1 MTTHERTSLSANA
14 PDIFNCQRQAEV
26 IGLWQTLEMSAP

>member
-26 IGLWQTLEMSAP
+26 IAEVIG